1 MDDKLFINL
10 KILSKLQ
17 KNGKLSRSADGIIAL
32 ENGTF
37 YEPIKRFVTSD
48 SRKQTVFEVNS
59 IINETIKVMENIV
72 NSKYSNK
79 IYYKSNEYYKNCVN
93 LSLILNELKLA
104 KNGIDN
110 LKFTYKSDVNIVSQ
124 LDILIVKINATIKDM
139 SHKLTFFQNWLPDHL
154 KAELL
159 EEQKQINEPHYNMS
173 VSTEFEPIE
182 QVVIKDKIHNE
193 LISELEVPMW
203 GDDGYIADQDDG
215 YIADDDDSI
224 SKLDMTDMTNI

>member
-17 KNGKLSRSADGIIAL
+17 KNGRLCRSSDGIIAL

-59 IINETIKVMENIV
+59 IINETIKAMENIV

-79 IYYKSNEYYKNCVN
+79 LFCKSNEYYKNCVN

-110 LKFTYKSDVNIVSQ
+110 LKFTYKSDINIGSQ
-124 LDILIVKINATIKDM
+124 LDILIVKIDTTIKDM
-139 SHKLTFFQNWLPDHL
+139 SHKLTFFQNYLPDHL

-159 EEQKQINEPHYNMS
+159 EEQRKLEPHYNMT
-173 VSTEFEPIE
+173 VSNEHNTPNVEEP
-182 QVVIKDKIHNE
+182 VVI
-193 LISELEVPMW
+193 LENKVYQQVLDEIENTPEW
-203 GDDGYIADQDDG
+203 GDNF
-215 YIADDDDSI
+215 IADDDDST
-224 SKLDMTDMTNI
+224 SPLDITDI

>member
-17 KNGKLSRSADGIIAL
+17 KNGRLSRSSDGIIAL

-59 IINETIKVMENIV
+59 IINETIKAMEHIV

-79 IYYKSNEYYKNCVN
+79 MYCKSNEYYKNCVN

-110 LKFTYKSDVNIVSQ
+110 LKFTYKSDINIGSQ
-124 LDILIVKINATIKDM
+124 LDILIVKIDTTIKDM
-139 SHKLTFFQNWLPDHL
+139 THKLTFFQNYLPDHL

-159 EEQKQINEPHYNMS
+159 EEQRKLEPHYNMT
-173 VSTEFEPIE
+173 VSNE
-182 QVVIKDKIHNE
+182 QVEESTVPEPVYQQLLDETDKP
-193 LISELEVPMW
+193 SW
-203 GDDGYIADQDDG
+203 GDDN
-215 YIADDDDSI
+215 YIADDDST
-224 SKLDMTDMTNI
+224 SPLDMTDI

>member
-17 KNGKLSRSADGIIAL
+17 KNGRLSRSSDGIIAL

-59 IINETIKVMENIV
+59 IINETIKAMEHIV

-79 IYYKSNEYYKNCVN
+79 MYFKSNEYYKNCVN

-110 LKFTYKSDVNIVSQ
+110 LKFTYKSDINIGSQ
-124 LDILIVKINATIKDM
+124 LDILIVKIDTTIKDM
-139 SHKLTFFQNWLPDHL
+139 THKLTFFQNYLPDHL

-159 EEQKQINEPHYNMS
+159 EEQRKLEPHYNMT
-173 VSTEFEPIE
+173 VSNE
-182 QVVIKDKIHNE
+182 QVEESTVPEPVYQQLSDETDKP
-193 LISELEVPMW
+193 SW
-203 GDDGYIADQDDG
+203 GDDNYN
-215 YIADDDDSI
+215 ADDDST
-224 SKLDMTDMTNI
+224 SPLDMTDV

>member
-17 KNGKLSRSADGIIAL
+17 KNGRLSRSSDGIISL

-59 IINETIKVMENIV
+59 IINETIKAMENIV

-79 IYYKSNEYYKNCVN
+79 IYCKSNEYYKNCVN

-110 LKFTYKSDVNIVSQ
+110 LKFTYKLDINIGSQ
-124 LDILIVKINATIKDM
+124 LDILIVKIDTTIKDM
-139 SHKLTFFQNWLPDHL
+139 THKLTFFQNYLPEHL

-159 EEQKQINEPHYNMS
+159 EEQRKLEPHYNMTIS
-173 VSTEFEPIE
+173 NEHNTEESTIQEPVY
-182 QVVIKDKIHNE
+182 QVLDEIQDKPE
-193 LISELEVPMW
+193 W
-203 GDDGYIADQDDG
+203 GDDN
-215 YIADDDDSI
+215 YIADDDDTSP
-224 SKLDMTDMTNI
+224 LDMTDV

>member
-17 KNGKLSRSADGIIAL
+17 KNGRLSRSSDGIIAL

-59 IINETIKVMENIV
+59 IINETIKAMENIV

-79 IYYKSNEYYKNCVN
+79 IYCKSNEYYKNCVN

-110 LKFTYKSDVNIVSQ
+110 LKFTYKSDINIGSQ
-124 LDILIVKINATIKDM
+124 LDILIVKIDTTIKDM
-139 SHKLTFFQNWLPDHL
+139 THKLTFFQSYLPDHL

-159 EEQKQINEPHYNMS
+159 EEQRKLEPHYNMT
-173 VSTEFEPIE
+173 VSNTSNIEEPIPE
-182 QVVIKDKIHNE
+182 PVVPYQQLLDEINDKP
-193 LISELEVPMW
+193 SW
-203 GDDGYIADQDDG
+203 GDDNF
-215 YIADDDDSI
+215 IADDDST
-224 SKLDMTDMTNI
+224 SQLDMTDI

>member
-17 KNGKLSRSADGIIAL
+17 KNGRLCRSSDGIISL

-59 IINETIKVMENIV
+59 IINETIKSMDNIV

-79 IYYKSNEYYKNCVN
+79 IYCKSNEYYKNTVN

-124 LDILIVKINATIKDM
+124 LDILIVKIDTTIKDM
-139 SHKLTFFQNWLPDHL
+139 SHKLIFFQNYLPEHL

-159 EEQKQINEPHYNMS
+159 EEQRQLEPHYNMTINSEQPVADIQS
-173 VSTEFEPIE
+173 VT
-182 QVVIKDKIHNE
+182 
-193 LISELEVPMW
+193 LENKVYQLLE
-203 GDDGYIADQDDG
+203 DDHPEWI
-215 YIADDDDSI
+215 DDDTNPM
-224 SKLDMTDMTNI
+224 DMTDI